1 MCAHACSGV
10 RTACSRGKDTHLPLV
25 PPPQLCCRVFLL
37 HFGPGAG
44 PGRQS
49 ACVLCILSSSQVGQ
63 IGIVPRS
70 CPHLPAGGVEVKGKG
85 RMDTFIWSPEDEDEG
100 NIPAEVAAAVA
111 HAKVQ
116 L

>member
-1 MCAHACSGV
+1 
-10 RTACSRGKDTHLPLV
+10 
-25 PPPQLCCRVFLL
+25 
-37 HFGPGAG
+37 
-44 PGRQS
+44 
-49 ACVLCILSSSQVGQ
+49 
-63 IGIVPRS
+63 
-70 CPHLPAGGVEVKGKG
+70 VEVKGKG